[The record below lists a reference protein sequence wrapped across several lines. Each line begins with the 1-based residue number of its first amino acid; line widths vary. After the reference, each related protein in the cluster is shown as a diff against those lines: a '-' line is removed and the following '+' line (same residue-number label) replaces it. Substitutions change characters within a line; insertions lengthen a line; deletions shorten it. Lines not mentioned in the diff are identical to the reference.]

1 MNETDEV
8 IFLCGGGRLILP
20 LSGNLK
26 LLEAL
31 KVANMRKIAV
41 FK

>member
-20 LSGNLK
+20 LSGNL
-26 LLEAL
+26 LEAL
-31 KVANMRKIAV
+31 RGANMRKIAV
-41 FK
+41 IK